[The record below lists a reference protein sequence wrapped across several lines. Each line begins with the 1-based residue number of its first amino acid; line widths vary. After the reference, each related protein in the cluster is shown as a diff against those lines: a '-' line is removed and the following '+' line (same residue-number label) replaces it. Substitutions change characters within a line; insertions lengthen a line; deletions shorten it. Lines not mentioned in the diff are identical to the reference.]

1 MSYNNFSNINPLIA
15 VYENN
20 SRTTTSSTPYF
31 KIDTSLYSGSVS
43 SETLTLDY
51 PCTLRGDFYGS
62 TNVTTSLTVYSQF
75 YVDGSG
81 QHQSFDKNA
90 GSGGGN
96 NGGPEPF
103 FANAPKNV
111 NIQARYRRATAS
123 ALNVVTSAKFP
134 RITGVLIQ

>member
-1 MSYNNFSNINPLIA
+1 M
-15 VYENN
+15 
-20 SRTTTSSTPYF
+20 TTPYF

-43 SETLTLDY
+43 SEILTIDY

-62 TNVTTSLTVYSQF
+62 TNVSTSLTVRSQF
-75 YVDGSG
+75 YVDGTG
-81 QHQSFDKNA
+81 QHQSQDKNA

-96 NGGPEPF
+96 TGAPEPF

-134 RITGVLIQ
+134 RITGVLIK